1 MKKINTYINE
11 RLHIT
16 SKSFYT
22 CHPETK
28 DELRE
33 IIIQRIK
40 DDGPKC
46 DLNDID
52 VSHVTNM
59 RKLFDAD
66 DNEIFKK
73 FNGNV
78 SMWDVSNVNDMYS
91 MFYECEKFN
100 CDLSGWN
107 VSNVE
112 DMRHMFF
119 NCNKFKQNIDNW
131 NVSNVKKLDYAF
143 KYCPTTPKWYNRNK
157 WE

>member
-1 MKKINTYINE
+1 M
-11 RLHIT
+11 LHIT
-16 SKSFYT
+16 NSSFYT
-22 CHPETK
+22 CKPHTK
-28 DELRE
+28 EELQK
-33 IIIQRIK
+33 IIIERIQ
-40 DDGPKC
+40 DEGNEC

-52 VSHVTNM
+52 VSDITVM
-59 RKLFDAD
+59 SFLFDVD
-66 DNEIFKK
+66 VNEIFND
-73 FNGNV
+73 FNGDISLWN
-78 SMWDVSNVNDMYS
+78 VSNVKDMRF
-91 MFYECEKFN
+91 MFNRCKKFN